1 MRKTSSEPYN
11 VTKRDVAKVVE
22 TLVQAFFDDHLLDYF
37 FPDPKN
43 KLRFLPKFFNYRV
56 KNGLLY
62 GKILATSENI
72 EGVVILTQSEYKE
85 FSWLRA
91 IRTGGIGLYR
101 AAGSEILSRMREV
114 ESFVVT
120 KRDEC
125 ISEPHWYLGS
135 LAVHPD
141 YQGKG
146 FASKLVRPVLQ
157 MCSSQN
163 KLCVLETQDEDLVQ
177 IYKHYCF
184 DVVDSFT
191 LPVANL
197 PHWIMAKYP

>member
-1 MRKTSSEPYN
+1 MQNTGPEPYN
-11 VTKRDVAKVVE
+11 VTKRDVKKVIA
-22 TLVQAFFDDHLLDYF
+22 TLVQAFFTDHLFGYF
-37 FPDPKN
+37 FPEPKSR
-43 KLRFLPKFFNYRV
+43 LRILPKFFNYRIR
-56 KNGLLY
+56 NGFID
-62 GKILATSENI
+62 GKIFATSENI
-72 EGVVILTQSEYKE
+72 EGVVILTQSEYKG

-101 AAGSEILSRMREV
+101 AAGSEITSRMREM
-114 ESFVVT
+114 ENFVVN
-120 KRDEC
+120 KKDEC

-146 FASKLVRPVLQ
+146 LASKLVRPVLE

-163 KLCVLETQDEDLVQ
+163 KLCVLETQDEGLVP
-177 IYKHYCF
+177 IYKHYGF

-191 LPVANL
+191 LPTINL
-197 PHWIMAKYP
+197 SHWIMAKQP

>member
-1 MRKTSSEPYN
+1 MQNTSPELYN
-11 VTKRDVAKVVE
+11 VTKSDIKKVIE
-22 TLVQAFFDDHLLDYF
+22 TLVQAFLDDHLLGYF
-37 FPDPKN
+37 FPEPKN
-43 KLRFLPKFFNYRV
+43 RLRVLPKFFNYRV
-56 KNGLLY
+56 KNGLID
-62 GKILATSENI
+62 GRIFASSENI
-72 EGVVILTQSEYKE
+72 EGVVILTQSEYKP

-101 AAGSEILSRMREV
+101 TAGSEILRKMLEV
-114 ESFVVT
+114 ESFAVT
-120 KRDEC
+120 KRNEC

-146 FASKLVRPVLQ
+146 LASRLIRPVLE

-163 KLCVLETQDEDLVQ
+163 KLCVLETQGEGLVQ
-177 IYKHYCF
+177 MYKHYGF

-191 LPVANL
+191 LPIASL
-197 PHWIMAKYP
+197 THWVMAKQP

>member
-1 MRKTSSEPYN
+1 MQNTSPEPYH
-11 VTKRDVAKVVE
+11 VTKRDVKKVTE
-22 TLVQAFFDDHLLDYF
+22 TLVQAFFDDHLLCYF
-37 FPDPKN
+37 LPEPESR
-43 KLRFLPKFFNYRV
+43 LRFLPKFFNYRV
-56 KNGLLY
+56 KNGFLY

-72 EGVVILTQSEYKE
+72 EGVVILTQSEYNE

-101 AAGSEILSRMREV
+101 AAGSKTLRRMREV
-114 ESFVVT
+114 ESFVVS

-146 FASKLVRPVLQ
+146 LASKLVRPVLS

-163 KLCVLETQDEDLVQ
+163 KPCVLETQDEGLVQ
-177 IYKHYCF
+177 IYKHYGF
-184 DVVDSFT
+184 DVIDSFT
-191 LPVANL
+191 LPIANIL
-197 PHWIMAKYP
+197 HWVMVKQP

>member
-1 MRKTSSEPYN
+1 MQNISPEPYN
-11 VTKRDVAKVVE
+11 VTKRDVKKVIE
-22 TLVQAFFDDHLLDYF
+22 TLVQAFFDDHLLGF
-37 FPDPKN
+37 FFAEPKSR
-43 KLRFLPKFFNYRV
+43 LRFLPKFFNYRV
-56 KNGLLY
+56 RNGLID
-62 GKILATSENI
+62 GKIFATSENI
-72 EGVVILTQSEYKE
+72 EGVVILTQSEYKR

-101 AAGSEILSRMREV
+101 AAGSEITSKVREV

-146 FASKLVRPVLQ
+146 LASKLVRPVLEV
-157 MCSSQN
+157 CSSQN
-163 KLCVLETQDEDLVQ
+163 KLCVLETQDEGLVQ
-177 IYKHYCF
+177 IYKHYGF

-191 LPVANL
+191 LPIVNL
-197 PHWIMAKYP
+197 PHWVMAKQP